1 MTDRGLPYPF
11 LHRPEGA
18 LLDLSLHYPRHLL
31 DRLQHFAPFPPQ
43 PLHIKRERRDSTPFL
58 QGVKQEPGEEGEGHD
73 VSYHREEQFC
83 GERELPR
90 SFSLPAPRE
99 PGHAP
104 ERQVSLEG
112 GREGGAGGAAPKPEA
127 SSRTVIG
134 RLVGRGRD
142 WQTQGGTR
150 RGYCVFLRKRL
161 NCSRHAV
168 TLSVRGVT
176 FVHAVSRCIVSISE
190 MLSLGCMVVNPQ
202 KLPLVSMHDM
212 H

>member
-43 PLHIKRERRDSTPFL
+43 PLHIKRERRDSTPHTPFL
-58 QGVKQEPGEEGEGHD
+58 QGVKQEPGEEGEGQD
-73 VSYHREEQFC
+73 LSYHREEQYG

-112 GREGGAGGAAPKPEA
+112 GREGGAPPKPEA

-134 RLVGRGRD
+134 RPGGG
-142 WQTQGGTR
+142 GGTR
-150 RGYCVFLRKRL
+150 GGGGRAGRGW
-161 NCSRHAV
+161 
-168 TLSVRGVT
+168 
-176 FVHAVSRCIVSISE
+176 
-190 MLSLGCMVVNPQ
+190 
-202 KLPLVSMHDM
+202 LPL
-212 H
+212 